1 MAQPASCCDDG
12 GASAG
17 SYLQLGKASV
27 CVTVSSAWAPGSSFG
42 SAAGGLSWSLVLL
55 GAGNKQD
62 DRRKPP
68 LPRHTSQPPEQNEK
82 DGGNLYL
89 LPEASEIRADERL
102 MARDAHSPRGP

>member
-1 MAQPASCCDDG
+1 MR
-12 GASAG
+12 
-17 SYLQLGKASV
+17 
-27 CVTVSSAWAPGSSFG
+27 VTVSSAWAPGSSFG

-62 DRRKPP
+62 DRRKPL
-68 LPRHTSQPPEQNEK
+68 LPRRTSQPPEQNEK

-102 MARDAHSPRGP
+102 MARDAHSPRGPRSWPNPHQPSLPPRNVAIALS